1 MNESGGFTLAED
13 QLELA
18 KTTNVRVW
26 ELLEKLGRTGD
37 ENDEL
42 VHAAHASAYLW
53 LHVETAVHR
62 QRAEWLVSR
71 VYCVLGLPEAAL
83 RHARRCSEITTQHPN
98 LMEDFDRA
106 YGHECLARANA
117 LAGNL
122 EAARRYFGL
131 AEELGQEIKNEEDR
145 KIFHCDL
152 ESGDWHGL
160 R

>member
-1 MNESGGFTLAED
+1 MSESGGFTLAEA

-18 KTTNVRVW
+18 KTTNGRVW
-26 ELLEKLGRTGD
+26 ELFEKPGPTED

-53 LHVETAVHR
+53 LQVGTAVHW

-83 RHARRCSEITTQHPN
+83 RHARRCSELTTQHPN

-106 YGHECLARANA
+106 YGHECLARANGPRWKPGGCGA
-117 LAGNL
+117 IFRS
-122 EAARRYFGL
+122 RRRAWTGD
-131 AEELGQEIKNEEDR
+131 QERGRPED
-145 KIFHCDL
+145 IPL
-152 ESGDWHGL
+152 
-160 R
+160 